1 MTQRLVST
9 AVAFVLVASFAEAQS
24 AGTISGTVQDASGAA
39 LPGATVT
46 ATSPALAVT
55 QSAATNSEG
64 FFQLLE
70 LPPGTYSVAVELTG
84 FKRVEKSNVI
94 LPTRSLSFRE
104 QAGVHRNELAL
115 RGLLR
120 DERGKP
126 VDNRYLFTRSIEMRL
141 PEARFADLRSR
152 DNVEIPADAPAPKPG
167 RCQLTVVLRH
177 SGGRIASATAD
188 VVVP

>member
-1 MTQRLVST
+1 VSVYTVDARGLGSDGLPSQARAPRAATIWPGVRARYRRGYEWLSEDQRSER
-9 AVAFVLVASFAEAQS
+9 SFA
-24 AGTISGTVQDASGAA
+24 AA
-39 LPGATVT
+39 LRFPGLYAEDGL
-46 ATSPALAVT
+46 ALDVWVE
-55 QSAATNSEG
+55 NG
-64 FFQLLE
+64 KLN
-70 LPPGTYSVAVELTG
+70 VA
-84 FKRVEKSNVI
+84 VI

-167 RCQLTVVLRH
+167 RYQLTVVLRH

>member
-1 MTQRLVST
+1 MESDAMGARRLSRRS
-9 AVAFVLVASFAEAQS
+9 LLIG
-24 AGTISGTVQDASGAA
+24 AGAAGAA
-39 LPGATVT
+39 LMTAGA
-46 ATSPALAVT
+46 ASAV
-55 QSAATNSEG
+55 QPRRFS
-64 FFQLLE
+64 
-70 LPPGTYSVAVELTG
+70 
-84 FKRVEKSNVI
+84 
-94 LPTRSLSFRE
+94 PTRSLSFRE

-120 DERGKP
+120 DERGKQ
-126 VDNRYLFTRSIEMRL
+126 VDSRYLFTRSIEMRL

>member
-1 MTQRLVST
+1 MSVYTVDARGLGSDGLPSQARAPRAATIWPGVRARYRRGYEWLSEDQRSER
-9 AVAFVLVASFAEAQS
+9 SFA
-24 AGTISGTVQDASGAA
+24 AA
-39 LPGATVT
+39 LRFPGLYAEDGL
-46 ATSPALAVT
+46 ALDVWVE
-55 QSAATNSEG
+55 NG
-64 FFQLLE
+64 KLN
-70 LPPGTYSVAVELTG
+70 VA
-84 FKRVEKSNVI
+84 VI

-120 DERGKP
+120 DERAKP